1 MAIWRGFAV
10 DLGASNGRTVIG
22 EYDGERLFLREIKR
36 FQNHPVGLGDT
47 LYWDFLNLFSEIQE
61 SLVKACSEGL
71 IPSTVGVDT
80 WGVDFG
86 LIDEYGELVAN
97 PRHYRNPQ
105 HGSVLDEVF
114 ARVPAKSLYEQTGIQ
129 ILQINTVFQ
138 LKYLC
143 LHRPEL
149 LERSRHLLLFP
160 DLINYF
166 LTGEMASEF
175 TNATTTQLFN
185 PRLGTWAYDLIDRL
199 GLPKDLFLPVVP
211 PLRKLGSVR
220 KKLVTG
226 TAAGR
231 MDVVNVGEHD
241 TASAVLAVP
250 YETDDFVYISSG
262 TWSLVGVLSN
272 EPIITDLTRIHNFT
286 NEGGVGGV
294 YRLLKN
300 VMGLW
305 ILQEVRRMFL
315 RSGVNCDFVDLMQ
328 AAKEAPALKTLFDP
342 DAVDFLAPEDMIAA
356 IQDYSRRTGQPVP
369 DSPGEISRA
378 VLESLALKYRWVIE
392 RLEEITGKSLPI
404 IHIVGGGVKNT
415 VLCQWT
421 ADATNRIVIAGPV
434 EATVIGNL
442 CAQLIASN
450 ELSGIS
456 DIPALVD
463 RSFEKKVYRPTSQRE
478 GWDAA
483 YERFVRLLKMHHS
496 LQSDSELANSAHDT

>member
-22 EYDGERLFLREIKR
+22 EFNGDRLSLHEVTR
-36 FQNHPVGLGDT
+36 FQNNPVVLGET
-47 LYWDFLNLFSEIQE
+47 LYWDFLNLFSEIQNG
-61 SLVKACSEGL
+61 LIKACNEGM

-86 LIDEYGELVAN
+86 LIDAYGELVAN

-129 ILQINTVFQ
+129 MMQINTVFQ
-138 LKYLC
+138 LMYLC

-149 LERSRHLLLFP
+149 LERSRRLLLFP

-175 TNATTTQLFN
+175 THATTTQLFN
-185 PRLGTWAYDLIDRL
+185 PKRGTWAYDVIEKL
-199 GLPKDLFLPVVP
+199 GLPEELFLPVVQ
-211 PLRKLGSVR
+211 PLRTLGSIR
-220 KKLVTG
+220 KKLV
-226 TAAGR
+226 AGKAVGR
-231 MDVVNVGEHD
+231 IDVVNVGEHD
-241 TASAVLAVP
+241 TASAVLAIP
-250 YETDDFVYISSG
+250 YETDNFVYISSG
-262 TWSLVGVLSN
+262 TWSLVGVLSS
-272 EPIITDLTRIHNFT
+272 EPVITDLTRSYNFT

-305 ILQEVRRMFL
+305 LLQEVRRMFL
-315 RSGVNCDFVDLMQ
+315 RSGMDCDYSDLMQ

-342 DAVDFLAPEDMIAA
+342 DAADFLSPDDMIAA
-356 IQDYSRRTGQPVP
+356 IQDYCRRTVQPVP
-369 DSPGEISRA
+369 TSPGEISRA
-378 VLESLALKYRWVIE
+378 ILESLALKYRWVIE
-392 RLEEITGKSLPI
+392 RLEEITGKSLPV
-404 IHIVGGGVKNT
+404 IHIVGGGVRNS

-421 ADATNRIVIAGPV
+421 ADATNRTVIAGPV

-442 CAQLIASN
+442 CAQLIVSG
-450 ELSGIS
+450 ELSSIS
-456 DIPALVD
+456 EIPSLVN
-463 RSFEKKVYRPTSQRE
+463 RSFEKTVYRPTSQRE
-478 GWDAA
+478 GWDEA
-483 YERFVRLLKMHHS
+483 YGRFVRLLEMH
-496 LQSDSELANSAHDT
+496 Q